1 MFGRLNQVRIRAAQ
15 EALAE
20 GRLDD
25 AFEALRAP
33 DLSENRQVLDLREQ
47 LSEAYLDRGQE
58 RMLDRAFEAARG
70 DFARAGMLNPT
81 ADRPQQW
88 IERAEDAMTHD
99 RVEAART
106 KEAAA
111 EARRRMEAGSLHGA
125 AAAVE
130 ALDVHSPEREHIEDE
145 IDRRGSRATRLMDA
159 ARAALKK
166 GRPAEAVRDL
176 QEAKQLDARL
186 DGLNDLID
194 KTVSEVVKIAE
205 KDFAAGRVDDAEN
218 ALVELGEL
226 GKHDDRREALS
237 DALRVAREIADALR
251 NEDFDNADILL
262 GRLDALG
269 IKTPWAKT
277 IRDQVRTIETQR
289 RALLQGPLGMLIGN
303 FRRERTTEARRPID
317 DTLDAGQRKQ
327 RISDGPPPIL
337 PRSPVDVK
345 PNKKGVPSRLIMRV
359 DGVGSFLLLTK
370 DRIGI
375 GRSGPGATADV
386 QLVSDL
392 SERHA
397 EVIRAGEDYF
407 MVSQRGV
414 ELGNDKSEH
423 ALLQDGDRLRL
434 SKRIRLTFRKPSL
447 KSQTAQLELGEGV
460 RLPTECRSI
469 LLWAGPLLLGNTREC
484 HVRLPATMGDCVLVQ
499 REDGLFI
506 KPMRGAGRK
515 IQIGEPV
522 QIGELSLRVSEA

>member
-1 MFGRLNQVRIRAAQ
+1 
-15 EALAE
+15 
-20 GRLDD
+20 
-25 AFEALRAP
+25 
-33 DLSENRQVLDLREQ
+33 
-47 LSEAYLDRGQE
+47 
-58 RMLDRAFEAARG
+58 
-70 DFARAGMLNPT
+70 
-81 ADRPQQW
+81 
-88 IERAEDAMTHD
+88 
-99 RVEAART
+99 
-106 KEAAA
+106 
-111 EARRRMEAGSLHGA
+111 
-125 AAAVE
+125 
-130 ALDVHSPEREHIEDE
+130 
-145 IDRRGSRATRLMDA
+145 
-159 ARAALKK
+159 
-166 GRPAEAVRDL
+166 
-176 QEAKQLDARL
+176 
-186 DGLNDLID
+186 
-194 KTVSEVVKIAE
+194 
-205 KDFAAGRVDDAEN
+205 
-218 ALVELGEL
+218 
-226 GKHDDRREALS
+226 
-237 DALRVAREIADALR
+237 
-251 NEDFDNADILL
+251 
-262 GRLDALG
+262 
-269 IKTPWAKT
+269 
-277 IRDQVRTIETQR
+277 
-289 RALLQGPLGMLIGN
+289 
-303 FRRERTTEARRPID
+303 
-317 DTLDAGQRKQ
+317 
-327 RISDGPPPIL
+327 
-337 PRSPVDVK
+337 
-345 PNKKGVPSRLIMRV
+345 MRV